1 MSTVKLLLDTVKL
14 AADGGR
20 VEHGVGTSEQGAIE
34 AAFSQSGAGTPKP
47 LSAKPAEG
55 HVVEC
60 RFATPDGAVVRGVI
74 EKAFFEDFMGMPDP
88 KLSLAQRS
96 RIIQDNIDYFE
107 REAARQWSMGK
118 RDLVIS

>member
-1 MSTVKLLLDTVKL
+1 MSNVKLLLNTVKL

-20 VEHGVGTSEQGAIE
+20 VECSV
-34 AAFSQSGAGTPKP
+34 AA
-47 LSAKPAEG
+47 
-55 HVVEC
+55 
-60 RFATPDGAVVRGVI
+60 PDGSVVQGVI
-74 EKAFFEDFMGMPDP
+74 EKAFFEDFMGVPDP

-96 RIIQDNIDYFE
+96 RIVQDNIDYFE